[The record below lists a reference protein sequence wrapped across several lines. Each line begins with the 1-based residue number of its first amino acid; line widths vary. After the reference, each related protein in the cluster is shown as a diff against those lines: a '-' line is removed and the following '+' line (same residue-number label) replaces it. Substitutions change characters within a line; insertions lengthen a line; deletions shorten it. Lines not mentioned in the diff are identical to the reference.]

1 MANIN
6 PYLTFKGNCEEAFN
20 FYKSVFGGEFATI
33 MRMGDGSGGMEV
45 PDAAKNQIMH
55 VALPVGD
62 TAMLMGSDAM
72 EGFGPPFN
80 AGNNFSVAVGPKSKE
95 EADKL
100 YNGLA
105 AGGTQTMPMA
115 DAFWGAYFGMLVDK
129 FGIQW
134 MVNFDASRNA

>member
-1 MANIN
+1 MATIN
-6 PYLTFKGNCEEAFN
+6 PYLTFNGNCEEAFE
-20 FYKSVFGGEFATI
+20 FYRSVFGGAFATV
-33 MRMGDGSGGMEV
+33 MRMGEAEGMPVSE
-45 PDAAKNQIMH
+45 AAKNKIMH
-55 VALPVGD
+55 VALPIGD
-62 TAMLMGSDAM
+62 TAMLMGSDTM

-105 AGGTQTMPMA
+105 AGGMQTMPMA

-134 MVNFDASRNA
+134 MINFDSSRQG